1 LIGQRLCLLAVG
13 ICPQADESDGWR
25 AYGDADI
32 LCGGLKSL
40 GLDPKFVQGQ
50 GSTME
55 NNSVGSC

>member
-1 LIGQRLCLLAVG
+1 MRAM
-13 ICPQADESDGWR
+13 DGAR
-25 AYGDADI
+25 ADADI

-55 NNSVGSC
+55 NNTVGSC

>member
-1 LIGQRLCLLAVG
+1 LVKGFACWLLAS
-13 ICPQADESDGWR
+13 ASKLMRAMDGAR
-25 AYGDADI
+25 ADADI